1 MGDRMHTMA
10 AASAGRRKNTVVILL
25 GGAALAVLGGGL
37 ALQFSRPTS
46 AFPGDN
52 RTAAPTGSASVAG
65 EPQKQQKRALAKVG
79 KEFILFD
86 QVADE
91 AVSRHGQEI
100 LENMIN
106 RAIIQQACSAQ
117 GIEVTEAEV
126 DAEIVTISKKFGL
139 AVDQWL
145 KMLQAE
151 RGVTIE
157 QYRKDIIWPMLALRK
172 LAGTNVTLTKE
183 DMQKAFQ
190 RNYGPRV
197 KARAIVLDNPRR
209 ATEVWE
215 KVRAN
220 PEEFGRMAR
229 TVSVDPNS
237 RALEGA
243 IPPIRMY
250 GGAPELEKA
259 AFKLKPNEISG
270 VIQVGVNQYVIL
282 QCEGFTEQLVADMAE
297 VESILKQEL
306 HEEKTNESV
315 AQTFQKLKDGAR
327 VDNYLTRQS
336 TGGDRKTS
344 TAATPGSAI
353 QPVSGTAQPGSAVS
367 PAGGIASPTRPA
379 SPATRQAAAPTAP
392 VRK

>member
-1 MGDRMHTMA
+1 MGDTMHTMA
-10 AASAGRRKNTVVILL
+10 ADKTGRRNKTVVYLL
-25 GGAALAVLGGGL
+25 GGAACALLVGGL
-37 ALQFSRPTS
+37 ALQFSRPTP
-46 AFPGDN
+46 AFPGE
-52 RTAAPTGSASVAG
+52 TAAPARAAVSG
-65 EPQKQQKRALAKVG
+65 EAPKEKRRALAKVG
-79 KEFILFD
+79 KDYLFYD

-91 AVSRHGQEI
+91 AVARHGQEI

-106 RAIIQQACSAQ
+106 RTIIQQACAQQ

-126 DAEIVTISKKFGL
+126 DAEILSISKKFGL

-151 RGVTIE
+151 RGVTID

-172 LAGTNVTLTKE
+172 LAGVNVQLTKD

-215 KVRAN
+215 KARQT
-220 PEEFGRMAR
+220 PEEFGRLAR
-229 TVSVDPNS
+229 THSVDPNS
-237 RALEGA
+237 RPLDGA
-243 IPPIRMY
+243 IPPIRMF

-259 AFKLKPNEISG
+259 AFKLKPGEISG

-282 QCEGFTEQLVADMAE
+282 QCDGFTEQVVTDMAE

-306 HEEKTNESV
+306 HEEKTNEAV
-315 AQTFQKLKDGAR
+315 AQTFQKLKDASR
-327 VDNYLTRQS
+327 VDNYLTRTS
-336 TGGDRKTS
+336 SGGTAPKSAAASPVKDS
-344 TAATPGSAI
+344 QVQPVGGTAAPRA
-353 QPVSGTAQPGSAVS
+353 TATQ
-367 PAGGIASPTRPA
+367 RP
-379 SPATRQAAAPTAP
+379 AAAPTT
-392 VRK
+392 RQ

>member
-10 AASAGRRKNTVVILL
+10 TASAGRRKNTVVILL

-52 RTAAPTGSASVAG
+52 RAPAAGNASLSA

-79 KEFILFD
+79 KEFILYD

-91 AVSRHGQEI
+91 AVSRHGEEI

-106 RAIIQQACSAQ
+106 RAIIQQACAAQ

-126 DAEIVTISKKFGL
+126 DAEILTISKKFGL
-139 AVDQWL
+139 DVQQWL

-183 DMQKAFQ
+183 DLQKAFQ

-215 KVRAN
+215 KVRAT
-220 PEEFGRMAR
+220 PDEFGRIAR
-229 TVSVDPNS
+229 TASVDPNS

-259 AFKLKPNEISG
+259 AFKLKPGEISG

-297 VESILKQEL
+297 VDSILKQEL
-306 HEEKTNESV
+306 HEEKTNEAV
-315 AQTFQKLKDGAR
+315 AQTFQKLKESAR

-336 TGGDRKTS
+336 TGGDRKA
-344 TAATPGSAI
+344 TAGTPGSAI
-353 QPVSGTAQPGSAVS
+353 QPVAGTAQPGSPVA
-367 PAGGIASPTRPA
+367 PAAGVSPTRTTAAP
-379 SPATRQAAAPTAP
+379 RQATAPAAP
-392 VRK
+392 VRR